1 MRCTESLDRPLS
13 NIWVTWR
20 ELGDLV
26 RSVLPEIAILAKSR
40 QAKDSNESLIIG
52 VVFMWIGSAL
62 IASDMSLGTWF
73 TAGPMMFVPVL
84 STIWV
89 FVLSLWRFRFGHFA
103 AGLCSLV
110 LPLIGFIA
118 NGCRV

>member
-1 MRCTESLDRPLS
+1 MQDRRGGVANLLINHIP
-13 NIWVTWR
+13 R
-20 ELGDLV
+20 RRDCH
-26 RSVLPEIAILAKSR
+26 RSVHQEIADLAESN
-40 QAKDSNESLIIG
+40 QTKDSNESLAIG

-62 IASDMSLGTWF
+62 ITSDMSLGTWF
-73 TAGPMMFVPVL
+73 TAGPMMLVPAL

-89 FVLSLWRFRFGHFA
+89 FVLSLWRFRFGHLA